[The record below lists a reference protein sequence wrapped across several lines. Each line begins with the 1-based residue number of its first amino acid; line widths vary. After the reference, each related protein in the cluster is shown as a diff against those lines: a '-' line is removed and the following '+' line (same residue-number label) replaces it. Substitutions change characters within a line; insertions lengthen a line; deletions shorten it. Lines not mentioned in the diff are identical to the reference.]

1 MRLKELKEELLADGI
16 IDAEEVKKLQEIL
29 YADGVIDKEEAEFLF
44 DLNDAVSGKE
54 NNESWNSFFIQA
66 ISDFLLK
73 DETSPG
79 EIDTDEAE
87 WLIKQIG
94 ADGKVD
100 NVEKLLLE
108 KLKNEAKSFPESLN
122 NLLA

>member
-1 MRLKELKEELLADGI
+1 MTLKKLKEELLADGK
-16 IDAEEVKKLQEIL
+16 IDAEEVKKLKEIL

-44 DLNDAVSGKE
+44 ELNNAVCEKS
-54 NNESWNSFFIQA
+54 NDESWNSFFIQA
-66 ISDFLLK
+66 ITDFLLT
-73 DETSPG
+73 DETTPG
-79 EIDTDEAE
+79 EIDSDEAE

-100 NVEKLLLE
+100 KIEKLLLE